1 MKLLVKLPVNIL
13 TEITTNWDAW
23 TLGYL
28 KKLLDD
34 SGQELVETTQ
44 GEMETVLNEIADF
57 FKAEFEAYTKQQ
69 GTDIQNEL
77 EAISN
82 FFEVPFRRVLDRM
95 FKD

>member
-1 MKLLVKLPVNIL
+1 MDLLVKLPVNVL

-28 KKLLDD
+28 KKLLED
-34 SGQELVETTQ
+34 SGKEIVEATQ
-44 GEMETVLNEIADF
+44 AEMETILNEMADF

-69 GTDIQNEL
+69 STDTLNEL

-82 FFEVPFRRVLDRM
+82 FFEIPFRKVLDRM